1 MDDGN
6 SKTVFLEYS
15 RTYADVN
22 ALGASWE
29 KFFSEEMK
37 NLRDVDKRR
46 SFKTGFAQAV
56 KGVAVTPREY
66 EDARD
71 ILPRFQKPIRSQLR
85 HLWDIFYPGED
96 PNE

>member
-66 EDARD
+66 EVATGWVFETEEEYRAH
-71 ILPRFQKPIRSQLR
+71 LR